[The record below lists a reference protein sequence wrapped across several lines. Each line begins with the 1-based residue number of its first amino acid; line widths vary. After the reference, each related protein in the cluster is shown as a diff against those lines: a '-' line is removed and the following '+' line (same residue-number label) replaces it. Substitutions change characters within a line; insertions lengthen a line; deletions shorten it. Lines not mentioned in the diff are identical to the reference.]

1 LSHEVIGVEEV
12 EGGAWSVRMKDWN
25 QGGRAVL
32 DETWDT
38 VVVTTLLLDNPTF
51 PTYKVS
57 KNCNTNNP
65 TNPAFHN
72 LAYTKVTKGEFC
84 YFCQSFHNQRLIH
97 GITSPGRARHRK
109 CKLS

>member
-25 QGGRAVL
+25 QGSRAVL

-38 VVVTTLLLDNPTF
+38 VVVTTLSLDNPTF

-65 TNPAFHN
+65 TKSSIP
-72 LAYTKVTKGEFC
+72 
-84 YFCQSFHNQRLIH
+84 
-97 GITSPGRARHRK
+97 
-109 CKLS
+109 